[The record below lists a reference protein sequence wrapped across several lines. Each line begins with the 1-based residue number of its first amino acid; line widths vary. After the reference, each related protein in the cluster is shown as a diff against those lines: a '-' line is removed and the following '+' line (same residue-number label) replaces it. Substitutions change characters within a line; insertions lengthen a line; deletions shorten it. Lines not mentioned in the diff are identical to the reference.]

1 MATGDQIQ
9 AAAHAFERM
18 TDDEA
23 TAWLAAGDYA
33 TVAGIHLPATATEK
47 FAQLASGEEVEG
59 FGLDFSL
66 FSPDAV
72 QMPESNVAGQP
83 SQSLFKAC
91 CKGEHLKKVVL
102 SL

>member
-9 AAAHAFERM
+9 AAAHAFENM
-18 TDDEA
+18 SDDEA

-33 TVAGIHLPATATEK
+33 TVAGIPLSEAATEK

-59 FGLDFSL
+59 FGFDFSL
-66 FSPDAV
+66 FSQDAV
-72 QMPESNVAGQP
+72 QMPEANVAGKASP
-83 SQSLFKAC
+83 NLFKAC